1 MKLALIRHGVV
12 PTFNTEGMTD
22 ETMRIMYEDEKQL
35 FRAGAKCC
43 LGGTDS
49 VARAIDYDHSTDI
62 LHVST
67 NTERS
72 EFRRMVRINRVER
85 SNTLSYPKIS
95 AEGGVVAEVI
105 QD

>member
-1 MKLALIRHGVV
+1 
-12 PTFNTEGMTD
+12 MTV
-22 ETMRIMYEDEKQL
+22 Q
-35 FRAGAKCC
+35 
-43 LGGTDS
+43 
-49 VARAIDYDHSTDI
+49 
-62 LHVST
+62 VST

-85 SNTLSYPKIS
+85 SNSLVNPKIS